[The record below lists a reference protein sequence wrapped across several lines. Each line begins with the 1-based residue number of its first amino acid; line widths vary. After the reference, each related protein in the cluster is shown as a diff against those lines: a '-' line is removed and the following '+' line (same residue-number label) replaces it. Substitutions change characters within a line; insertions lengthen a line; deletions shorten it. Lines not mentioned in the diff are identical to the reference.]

1 MFSLPTVAAA
11 DLSSR
16 FQEGGQLVQSESA
29 LMLPEAAAPD
39 MLPAFCQG
47 WRTRP
52 EIHSSTAPGTGASA
66 NEIAECLQAF
76 HLSPPKAPQNGPC
89 KWRLSMAQAGVFLPS
104 LSSLGNKDT
113 RCQVKTRASSA
124 PAPAP
129 AAAQPT
135 TIIKV
140 AKPSQAAKS
149 AYEPASQP
157 KKEETAA
164 KAPQKAAIKEKT
176 QSKAKSSSTQ
186 SKSSGTSSGG
196 SPGFS
201 HKRGVCY
208 NNVDLANTFA
218 GDCEHCG
225 WGYNWDSSSGGLKGL
240 NFIPTLWNDQPLH
253 TDRFADNCAQAL
265 SDGAKAIFS
274 FNEPDNA
281 GQADMTPAYAAQAHV
296 KWLNPYAGKALIGAP
311 SISNSGLAGEGVEW
325 LKSWVSE
332 CEKLDE
338 QCHYDFC
345 NVHWYSE
352 VEYGSTLFDHLKAS
366 HEACGGK
373 PIWLT
378 EFAPTGSDEAIATWL
393 KDAIP
398 QLEDLSYLDAYSYFK
413 VETGMLMTSE
423 TELSSYGSVYASA

>member
-1 MFSLPTVAAA
+1 MIANKLTILTATAALLEPALALGHRHAHHQHAQKRGDWVVATIDGQVVSWENNYFGPGGAAPAATQPAAA
-11 DLSSR
+11 S
-16 FQEGGQLVQSESA
+16 Q
-29 LMLPEAAAPD
+29 PEA
-39 MLPAFCQG
+39 
-47 WRTRP
+47 
-52 EIHSSTAPGTGASA
+52 
-66 NEIAECLQAF
+66 
-76 HLSPPKAPQNGPC
+76 
-89 KWRLSMAQAGVFLPS
+89 PS
-104 LSSLGNKDT
+104 
-113 RCQVKTRASSA
+113 
-124 PAPAP
+124 APAP

-164 KAPQKAAIKEKT
+164 KASQKAAIKEKT

-186 SKSSGTSSGG
+186 SKSSGSTSGG
-196 SPGFS
+196 SAGFS

-218 GDCEHCG
+218 GDCKNCG

-281 GQADMTPAYAAQAHV
+281 GQADMTPAYAAKAHV

-311 SISNSGLAGEGVEW
+311 SISNSGLPMEG
-325 LKSWVSE
+325 
-332 CEKLDE
+332 
-338 QCHYDFC
+338 
-345 NVHWYSE
+345 
-352 VEYGSTLFDHLKAS
+352 AS

-378 EFAPTGSDEAIATWL
+378 EFAPTGSDEAIADWL

-398 QLEDLSYLDAYSYFK
+398 KLEALSYLDAYSYFK

>member
-1 MFSLPTVAAA
+1 MIANKLTILTATAALLEPALALGHRHAHHQHAQKRGDWVVATIDGQVVSWENNYFGPGGSAPAATQPAAA
-11 DLSSR
+11 S
-16 FQEGGQLVQSESA
+16 Q
-29 LMLPEAAAPD
+29 PEAP
-39 MLPAFCQG
+39 
-47 WRTRP
+47 
-52 EIHSSTAPGTGASA
+52 
-66 NEIAECLQAF
+66 
-76 HLSPPKAPQNGPC
+76 
-89 KWRLSMAQAGVFLPS
+89 
-104 LSSLGNKDT
+104 
-113 RCQVKTRASSA
+113 SA

-140 AKPSQAAKS
+140 AKPSQAANS
-149 AYEPASQP
+149 AYEPAPQP
-157 KKEETAA
+157 KKQETAA

-186 SKSSGTSSGG
+186 SKSSGSSSGG
-196 SPGFS
+196 SAGFS

-208 NNVDLANTFA
+208 NNVKLANTFA
-218 GDCEHCG
+218 GDCENCG
-225 WGYNWDSSSGGLKGL
+225 WGYNWDSSSGGLSKGL

-281 GQADMTPAYAAQAHV
+281 GQADMTPAYAAKAHV
-296 KWLNPYAGKALIGAP
+296 KWLNKYAGKALIGAP

-378 EFAPTGSDEAIATWL
+378 EFAPTGSDEAIASWL